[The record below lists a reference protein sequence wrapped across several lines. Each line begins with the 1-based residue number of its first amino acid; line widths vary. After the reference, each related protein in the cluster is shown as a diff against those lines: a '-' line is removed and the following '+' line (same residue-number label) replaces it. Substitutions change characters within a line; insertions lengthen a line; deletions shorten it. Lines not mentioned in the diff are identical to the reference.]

1 MERIDEDGFT
11 HLTPT
16 RKGAKKL
23 QEIEARQ
30 QQKKNGSKSMLDALM
45 YRENP
50 LVVRVPFWR
59 GKRGKFPRFPP
70 FYALTRR

>member
-30 QQKKNGSKSMLDALM
+30 QQKKNGS
-45 YRENP
+45 
-50 LVVRVPFWR
+50 
-59 GKRGKFPRFPP
+59 
-70 FYALTRR
+70 